1 VCYANELYRFFNQV
15 INGFYRMKIPFSPP
29 YIDED
34 IKREVLEALDSGW
47 ITSGPKVLALEKLV
61 AQQVGINH
69 VACCN
74 SATSGLMLLLHWYGV
89 TRGDEVIIPAYTY
102 AATALVVMHLGA
114 TPVLV
119 DSGPDFNID
128 VKKIRDKITPKT
140 KAIIPVDIAGWPCD
154 YDQLKEI
161 ISEPQVK
168 SRFKPATSNQQQLG
182 RILILADAAHSIGAS
197 YHNKPIGTWADFTVF
212 SFHAVKNVT
221 TAEGGAMC
229 VTLPEPFNNEEVYK
243 TLKLWSLNGQTKDAL
258 AKTQGA
264 GWKYDI
270 VYPGFKMNMPD
281 ICAAIGLAQLRKYQT
296 VILPERKRVFNQY
309 VALFS
314 KYEWAQLPPQDTD
327 EKKSSYHLFALRI
340 NSISESQRDQMIDY
354 ITASG
359 VSVNVHFQPLP
370 LLTVFRDRGYII
382 LDYPIAHD
390 SYAREI
396 SLPIYP
402 ELDSAKLEYIGKSV
416 VDAYHTIT

>member
-1 VCYANELYRFFNQV
+1 V
-15 INGFYRMKIPFSPP
+15 KIPFSPP
-29 YIDED
+29 YIDDEV
-34 IKREVLEALDSGW
+34 KREVLDTLDSGW

-61 AQQVGINH
+61 AEQTGVSH

-114 TPVLV
+114 KPVLV
-119 DSGPDFNID
+119 DSGPDFNMD
-128 VKKIRDKITPKT
+128 AAKLRTKITANT
-140 KAIIPVDIAGWPCD
+140 KVIMPVDIAGWPCD
-154 YDQLKEI
+154 YKQINELVN
-161 ISEPQVK
+161 EPAIRTLFTPKTENQKQV
-168 SRFKPATSNQQQLG
+168 G
-182 RILILADAAHSIGAS
+182 RILVLADAAHSIGAT
-197 YHNKPIGTWADFTVF
+197 YRGQQMGHGADFTVF

-229 VTLPEPFNNEEVYK
+229 INLPHGFDNAAIYK

-281 ICAAIGLAQLRKYQT
+281 VCAAIGLAQLRKYQT
-296 VILPERKRVFNQY
+296 TILPERSRVFNEY
-309 VALFS
+309 VAQFS
-314 KYEWAQLPPQDTD
+314 RYEWAQLPSQNTV

-340 NSISESQRDQMIDY
+340 HGISESHRDQMIDH
-354 ITASG
+354 ITTTG

-370 LLTVFRDRGYII
+370 LLTVFRDRGYIMS
-382 LDYPIAHD
+382 DYHIAYD

-402 ELDSAKLEYIGKSV
+402 ELDTPKIDYIVNAVAS
-416 VDAYHTIT
+416 AYHSIIR

>member
-1 VCYANELYRFFNQV
+1 
-15 INGFYRMKIPFSPP
+15 MKIPFSPP
-29 YIDED
+29 YIDD
-34 IKREVLEALDSGW
+34 DVRAEVLDSLNSGW
-47 ITSGPKVLALEKLV
+47 ITSGPKVLELERLV
-61 AQQVGINH
+61 AQQVELEH

-89 TRGDEVIIPAYTY
+89 TKGDEVIIPAYTY

-114 TPVLV
+114 KPVMI
-119 DSGPDFNID
+119 DSGPDFNMD
-128 VKKIRDKITPKT
+128 VAQLRKKITANT
-140 KAIIPVDIAGWPCD
+140 KVIMPVDIAGWPCD
-154 YDQLKEI
+154 YKQINELVSDPAIRNLFAPK
-161 ISEPQVK
+161 SEHQK
-168 SRFKPATSNQQQLG
+168 QLG
-182 RILILADAAHSIGAS
+182 RIMVLADAAHSIGAT
-197 YHNKPIGTWADFTVF
+197 YRGQQMGHGADFTVF

-229 VTLPEPFNNEEVYK
+229 INLPHGFSNAEIYK

-258 AKTQGA
+258 AKIQGA

-281 ICAAIGLAQLRKYQT
+281 IGAAIGLAQLRKYQT
-296 VILPERKRVFNQY
+296 LILPERKRVFDKY

-340 NSISESQRDQMIDY
+340 NGISESQRDQMIEY
-354 ITASG
+354 ITATG

-370 LLTVFRDRGYII
+370 LLTVFRERGY
-382 LDYPIAHD
+382 LMSDFPVAYD
-390 SYAREI
+390 SYSREI

-402 ELDSAKLEYIGKSV
+402 ELDNTKIEFIVSSV
-416 VDAYHTIT
+416 AQAHQALM

>member
-1 VCYANELYRFFNQV
+1 
-15 INGFYRMKIPFSPP
+15 MKIPFSPP
-29 YIDED
+29 YIDD
-34 IKREVLEALDSGW
+34 DVKREVLDTLDSGW

-61 AQQVGINH
+61 AEQTGVPH

-114 TPVLV
+114 KPVLL
-119 DSGPDFNID
+119 DCGPDFNMD
-128 VKKIRDKITPKT
+128 AAQLRKKITANT
-140 KAIIPVDIAGWPCD
+140 KVIMPVDIAGWPCD
-154 YDQLKEI
+154 YNQINEI
-161 ISEPQVK
+161 INEPEVK

-182 RILILADAAHSIGAS
+182 RIMILADAAHSIGAI
-197 YHNKPIGTWADFTVF
+197 YDGNQMGHGADFTVF

-229 VTLPEPFNNEEVYK
+229 MNLPHGFDNATIYK

-281 ICAAIGLAQLRKYQT
+281 VCAAIGLAQLRKYQT
-296 VILPERKRVFNQY
+296 VILPERRRVFNEY

-314 KYEWAQLPPQDTD
+314 KYEWAHLPPQDTD
-327 EKKSSYHLFALRI
+327 DKKSSYHLFALRI
-340 NSISESQRDQMIDY
+340 NGITESQRDQMIDH
-354 ITASG
+354 ITATG

-370 LLTVFRDRGYII
+370 LLTIFRDRGY
-382 LDYPIAHD
+382 LMSDYPIAYD

-402 ELDSAKLEYIGKSV
+402 ELDSTKIDFIVKAV
-416 VDAYHTIT
+416 VSAYHLIH

>member
-1 VCYANELYRFFNQV
+1 
-15 INGFYRMKIPFSPP
+15 MKIPFSPP
-29 YIDED
+29 YIDDD
-34 IKREVLEALDSGW
+34 IKREVMDTLESGW

-61 AQQVGINH
+61 AEQTGLTH

-114 TPVLV
+114 VPVLV
-119 DSGPDFNID
+119 DSGDDFNID
-128 VKKIRDKITPKT
+128 VGKIREKITFRT
-140 KAIIPVDIAGWPCD
+140 KVIIPVDIAGWPCAYHALFD
-154 YDQLKEI
+154 LVNAPE
-161 ISEPQVK
+161 VK
-168 SRFKPATSNQQQLG
+168 SQFTPNTENQRKLG
-182 RILILADAAHSIGAS
+182 RVMVLSDAAHSLGAR
-197 YHNKPIGTWADFTVF
+197 YANKPIGVWGDFSVF

-229 VTLPEPFNNEEVYK
+229 INLPPDRFDHEQVCR

-258 AKTQGA
+258 AKTNGA
-264 GWKYDI
+264 GWRYDI

-281 ICAAIGLAQLRKYQT
+281 ICAAIGLAQLRKYPHQL
-296 VILPERKRVFNQY
+296 LPERKRIFETYAQ
-309 VALFS
+309 AFS
-314 KYEWAQLPPQDTD
+314 AYSWAQLPPRDTD
-327 EKKSSYHLFALRI
+327 LQKSSYHLFALRI
-340 NSISESQRDQMIDY
+340 FGISEKQRDAMMES
-354 ITASG
+354 ITQRG

-370 LLTVFRDRGYII
+370 LLTVFRDRGYRIA
-382 LDYPIAHD
+382 DYPVAYD

-402 ELDSAKLEYIGKSV
+402 GLLDEQVHYV
-416 VDAYHTIT
+416 VRAVAEAYEEIAADAN